1 MDEDGRI
8 KLLDQKWFHEKRVR
22 MFKKHFQHWASVPR
36 PERDLDANLHEL
48 RRQIAEMFDEHE
60 RALPSR
66 HGAHDPLQRT
76 VLFVGG
82 SGNRQDRSRAI
93 WDTSEPNRR
102 TQIYR
107 TAEVLWSGWDN
118 IAAESCPK
126 DAKWTPI
133 ADYNHYGAYAV
144 PCVPERDWAM
154 KDTYEKFLPSVA
166 RVGAFY
172 LLTLLRIARPT
183 CVVLIDYA
191 SSQILSFVLKHAQ
204 INDAEK
210 WLQTPEVRGTRL
222 VTPKDYQTARLSVAS
237 GWSFHAFRF
246 FTPYCIEKKS
256 QEDDAGAAE
265 DLRCGMIR
273 LANTLNPV
281 PLDITTALQ
290 QPTDKQAKCRR
301 AGERKEVPVS
311 KKQRTISFNKT

>member
-8 KLLDQKWFHEKRVR
+8 KLLDQKWFHENRKKT
-22 MFKKHFQHWASVPR
+22 FEKHFQHWASMDR
-36 PERDLDANLHEL
+36 PEREQDANLHEL
-48 RRQIAEMFDEHE
+48 RRHISEMFDGQD
-60 RALPSR
+60 RVLPSR
-66 HGAHDPLQRT
+66 HSMYDPLQRT
-76 VLFVGG
+76 VMYVGG
-82 SGNRQDRSRAI
+82 CGNRQDRSRAI
-93 WDTSEPNRR
+93 WDASEPDRR

-107 TAEVLWSGWDN
+107 TAEMLWGGWDH
-118 IAAESCPK
+118 IKAEMCPK
-126 DAKWTPI
+126 IKEWTPI
-133 ADYNHYGAYAV
+133 AEYNHYGAYAV
-144 PCVPERDWAM
+144 PCVPELDWAM

-172 LLTLLRIARPT
+172 LLTLLRIVRPT
-183 CVVLIDYA
+183 CVVLIDYP
-191 SSQILSFVLKHAQ
+191 SSQILSFVLKHAK
-204 INDAEK
+204 INDAGK
-210 WLQTPEVRGTRL
+210 WMDTPEVRGTRL
-222 VTPKDYQTARLSVAS
+222 VTPRDYQTDRLSVSA

-246 FTPYCIEKKS
+246 FTPYALEMKS
-256 QEDDAGAAE
+256 KNNNAGAAE
-265 DLRCGMIR
+265 DFEFGMIR